1 MDKNRCFAEIVHALH
16 ILSSIL
22 YRSFTIAE
30 LVRIYILKPDWC
42 LFVDYVCQKG
52 YRIMVNTYVAITF
65 SQVSVSSDST
75 GMFKS
80 NIKFCTTK

>member
-1 MDKNRCFAEIVHALH
+1 
-16 ILSSIL
+16 
-22 YRSFTIAE
+22 
-30 LVRIYILKPDWC
+30 
-42 LFVDYVCQKG
+42 
-52 YRIMVNTYVAITF
+52 MVNTYVAITF